1 LPEGDGCGSACRN
14 AVIFCDWT
22 TLAEHVLEIII
33 EPLVFSGIIDGQV
46 DFIVDFPAPA
56 IVIHRSHVDIPP
68 VSEVDL

>member
-1 LPEGDGCGSACRN
+1 MPEGDGCGSASSN
-14 AVIFCDWT
+14 GVIFGDWT

-46 DFIVDFPAPA
+46 DLIVDFPAPA
-56 IVIHRSHVDIPP
+56 IVIHRSHVDLPP